1 MNRPYSGTY
10 CNKAFTV
17 RGFVGQHNMRAL
29 NARADGVAHL
39 RDSRELYVLPADW
52 SYDPNCLGY
61 MAGWFDRDR
70 ARIAGGYF
78 V

>member
-1 MNRPYSGTY
+1 
-10 CNKAFTV
+10 
-17 RGFVGQHNMRAL
+17 
-29 NARADGVAHL
+29 
-39 RDSRELYVLPADW
+39 VLPADW